1 MPQGFSYPKW
11 GGITIKELMILLV
24 AMKKHDN
31 NSNDCEGINKNHDSM
46 IIMIAN
52 NHKIGLLMIT
62 IVYDVLWQE
71 SQDWYS
77 QISTMDIQWWTPGLG
92 NTSRC
97 SHSCWGRLCRRTMV
111 RCTHLQGPCCWVPT
125 NPAYPSIYVYLYL
138 SISTYI
144 YLPIYLSTYLSIYLW
159 IYLSIYLSLYLS
171 IHLSIWIYLNL
182 SISIYIYLYL
192 SKSIWIYLNLSIY
205 IYINL

>member
-1 MPQGFSYPKW
+1 MLKIWPHYQKVDSPCRKGFPTPNEVGSPSKNWWSYC
-11 GGITIKELMILLV
+11 ILLV

-31 NSNDCEGINKNHDSM
+31 NSNDCKGINKTHDSM
-46 IIMIAN
+46 IMMIAN
-52 NHKIGLLMIT
+52 NHQIVLLMIT
-62 IVYDVLWQE
+62 IVYDKLWQE

-111 RCTHLQGPCCWVPT
+111 RRTHLQGPCCWVPK
-125 NPAYPSIYVYLYL
+125 NPAYPSIYIYLYL

-144 YLPIYLSTYLSIYLW
+144 YLPTYLPT
-159 IYLSIYLSLYLS
+159 
-171 IHLSIWIYLNL
+171 
-182 SISIYIYLYL
+182 
-192 SKSIWIYLNLSIY
+192 
-205 IYINL
+205 